1 VPSEFAQ
8 HCPLDPAAMPG
19 VQRPVAINTL
29 LRPLAL
35 LHAYCCTTD
44 SVLMHTMVSFAMH
57 VTLLAARTSII
68 LLAAC
73 SNMMQP
79 LMNKHAGNT
88 TDEATAC
95 LSVHCMGGNT
105 QEIHFCRS
113 ALRSHFCVRSGALTS
128 NVRSGD
134 RMALYIEVT
143 SNRSHFCS
151 SKSLLMFEIGL
162 LP

>member
-1 VPSEFAQ
+1 
-8 HCPLDPAAMPG
+8 
-19 VQRPVAINTL
+19 
-29 LRPLAL
+29 
-35 LHAYCCTTD
+35 
-44 SVLMHTMVSFAMH
+44 MVSFAMH

-143 SNRSHFCS
+143 SEQ
-151 SKSLLMFEIGL
+151 KSLLQFEVTSNVRNWTSTVEVRPVRSETSMFDVDFSV
-162 LP
+162 